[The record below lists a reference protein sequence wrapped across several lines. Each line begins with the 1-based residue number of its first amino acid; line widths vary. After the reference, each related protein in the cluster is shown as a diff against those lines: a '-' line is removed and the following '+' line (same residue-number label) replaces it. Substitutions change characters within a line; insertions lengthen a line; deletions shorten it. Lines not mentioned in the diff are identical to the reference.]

1 MMSIT
6 TLKQARSIIG
16 SLGKPSKMPG
26 NSYGLP
32 ASKAAF
38 VPSIC
43 KQRNLPVP
51 LQYGC
56 AVGAVLSEVEGTPC
70 HGCYADDRG
79 NYTYPSVQIAQTLR
93 LVGLYHPKWVDAM
106 VFTLEHAF
114 TKQFKESL
122 EEHLDNFYCNEHRM
136 PNDIEWRDLHT
147 MAHHDV
153 GYMRWHDSGD
163 LLDVW
168 HLHLLYDVAERTP
181 FLKHWIPTQDSQIV
195 ARSDRPT
202 PSNMVIRHSSVYVNG
217 KFKPRW
223 KHVSGVTTKHD
234 ETCHAIKNNNECGN
248 CRKCWDDDVY
258 AVTYPKH

>member
-1 MMSIT
+1 MQTIT
-6 TLKQARSIIG
+6 TLKQAHAIIG

-43 KQRNLPVP
+43 KQRGLPVP

-56 AVGAVLSEVEGTPC
+56 AVGAVLANTEGTAC
-70 HGCYADDRG
+70 EGCYADDRG
-79 NYTYPSVQIAQTLR
+79 NYTYPSVQIAQTTR
-93 LVGLYHPKWVDAM
+93 LVGLYNPQWVKAM
-106 VFTLEHAF
+106 VFVLNKAF
-114 TKQFKESL
+114 DKQFAEAL
-122 EEHLDNFYCNEHRM
+122 EEHLDTFFCNAHRM
-136 PNDIEWRDLHT
+136 PDKKEMQDLHT
-147 MAHHDV
+147 MANHDV
-153 GYMRWHDSGD
+153 AYMRWHDSGD

-168 HLHLLYDVAERTP
+168 HLHMLYDVAEATP
-181 FLKHWIPTQDSQIV
+181 FLKHWIPVQDSQIV

-223 KHVSGVTTKHD
+223 KHVSGVTTKHN
-234 ETCHAIKNNNECGN
+234 ETCHALRNNNECGD
-248 CRKCWDDDVY
+248 CRKCWDVSVY